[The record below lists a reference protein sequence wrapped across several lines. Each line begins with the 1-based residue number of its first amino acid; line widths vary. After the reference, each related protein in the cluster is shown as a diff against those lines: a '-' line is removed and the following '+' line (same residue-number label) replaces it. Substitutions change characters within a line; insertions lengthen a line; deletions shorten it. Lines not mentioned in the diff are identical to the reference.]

1 MWFKSHDLSSAARKR
16 VTEAVTAAEKN
27 TAGEIVVVMAR
38 MSSDHVHVPLHIA
51 TGVAL
56 AVPLITPFVDSFSD
70 FEEVSIFAIFFVQL
84 AVFIA
89 VALLFSIPTLRY
101 LVTPKRLLRKHSH
114 QLAAAQYLA
123 SNIVATQGRTG
134 VLIFVSLFERY
145 VEVIGDQAI
154 SSKLKPGD
162 WDKIVKEMLPLLRDK
177 RTPDALVLA
186 VERCGALL
194 AKHFPPGDKN
204 PNELSDQ
211 FIVLE

>member
-1 MWFKSHDLSSAARKR
+1 MWFKSHDLSPAARKR

-27 TAGEIVVVMAR
+27 TAGEIVVVAAR

-56 AVPLITPFVDSFSD
+56 AVPLITPFVDFFSY

-89 VALLFSIPTLRY
+89 VALLFSIPALRY
-101 LVTPKRLLRKHSH
+101 FVTPKRLLRKHSH
-114 QLAAAQYLA
+114 QLAATQYLA

-186 VERCGALL
+186 VERCGAWL